1 MNYSIRSYRGVGKQ
15 ASASPLNSV
24 RRQGIVHDPLEPIGN
39 NGKNSTS
46 NPTTTYSRTSQV
58 SAEVRRDRAQEYFML
73 AANDVDQRTIIVR
86 SAQTDVLLSKLLWMR
101 YGGQPHELRT
111 CRLEIINR
119 NIEYIHA
126 SMQWLQ
132 HGEDP
137 LLRNA
142 PPLRNPLLEGM
153 GLSLVTILQEG
164 WNVQSKGIASTLTL
178 NGENRAAM
186 RTMRRNEPGSPV
198 LFGLCRG
205 AWSLTVGVGLVVL
218 SVHNSTE

>member
-111 CRLEIINR
+111 CRQEIINR

-126 SMQWLQ
+126 SMQ
-132 HGEDP
+132 
-137 LLRNA
+137 
-142 PPLRNPLLEGM
+142 
-153 GLSLVTILQEG
+153 
-164 WNVQSKGIASTLTL
+164 
-178 NGENRAAM
+178 
-186 RTMRRNEPGSPV
+186 
-198 LFGLCRG
+198 
-205 AWSLTVGVGLVVL
+205 
-218 SVHNSTE
+218 